1 MIVLDASAALEV
13 LLGTPAAG
21 PIAERIFA
29 PDQSLHVPH
38 LFDVEVLQ
46 VVRLYCRTGEI
57 DADRGREAVED
68 LEDLGVERYS
78 HEPLLRRTWDLR
90 DNATAY
96 DATYL
101 ALAELL
107 RAPLVTCDGRL
118 VGAAKAAGLDLPVEH
133 YPASGRSD

>member
-1 MIVLDASAALEV
+1 VIVLDASAALEV

-29 PDQSLHVPH
+29 PEESLHVPH

-46 VVRLYCRTGEI
+46 VVRLYCRIGEI
-57 DADRGREAVED
+57 DAERGREAVED
-68 LEDLGVERYS
+68 LEDLTAERYP
-78 HEPLLRRTWDLR
+78 HEPLLRRIWELR

-96 DATYL
+96 DAAYL

-107 RAPLVTCDGRL
+107 EAPLVTCDGRL
-118 VGAAKAAGLDLPVEH
+118 LGAAQAAGFDLPVEH
-133 YPASGRSD
+133 YPSSGRGD